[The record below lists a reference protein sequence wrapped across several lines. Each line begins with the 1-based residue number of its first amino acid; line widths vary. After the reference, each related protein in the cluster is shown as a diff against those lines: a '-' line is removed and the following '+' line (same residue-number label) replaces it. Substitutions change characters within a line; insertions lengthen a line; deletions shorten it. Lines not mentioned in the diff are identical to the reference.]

1 MKKLLLVLAMGFVLT
16 SCEKE
21 PLEDVNTDTNKNGS
35 TCIYNSDGSMECK
48 YNIEVVEENE

>member
-1 MKKLLLVLAMGFVLT
+1 MKKLLLVLALGLMLT